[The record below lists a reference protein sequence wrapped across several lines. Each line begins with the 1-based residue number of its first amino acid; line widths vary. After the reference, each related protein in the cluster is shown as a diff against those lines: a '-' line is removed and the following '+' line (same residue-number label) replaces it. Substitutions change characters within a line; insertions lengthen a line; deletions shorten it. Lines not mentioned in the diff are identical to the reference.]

1 MKVNEYQ
8 QLQKT
13 VLRSKQRFGWL
24 LIYHF
29 LFFSL
34 VALIFSFMFPAAY
47 YRWVPREDVDYQ
59 SLPSVVNL
67 YAYQDYLRED
77 ALEKY
82 RYLWYEMGQEN
93 LHYDSF
99 NQQASLRFLGK
110 DDFYPLIAKNSNQ
123 EQVIYTLRNRFLF
136 DQRTQTQ
143 VASNDLNAYAF
154 SANMYDPN
162 QQVNTYDDL
171 VDYLNGLGD
180 LKQVTLAAT
189 LKNDQA
195 PSSVREIVGDLTVQH
210 YTIAYQSGSNFGYS
224 DVMVQQV
231 SANNYDQ
238 QVLTAVEEGIAYLN
252 DHFDI
257 YGNLGWDSDENM
269 RFLNNSLHP
278 IQLHDFQDLQ
288 SYVEENGVK
297 VHAVLLTGT
306 GTELADWLQK
316 QTSMIMRVQVRQV
329 QDVVIQQVI
338 TIGG

>member
-1 MKVNEYQ
+1 MKEKDYQ
-8 QLQKT
+8 RLQKS
-13 VLRSKQRFGWL
+13 VQRSKHRFGWL
-24 LIYHF
+24 LIYHL
-29 LFFSL
+29 LFFSV
-34 VALIFSFMFPAAY
+34 VAYILSFMVPAAY

-67 YAYQDYLRED
+67 HAYQDYLRED

-93 LHYDSF
+93 LHYDPF
-99 NQQASLRFLGK
+99 NQQASLNVLGK
-110 DDFYPLIAKNSNQ
+110 EEFYPLIAKNGNQ
-123 EQVIYTLRNRFLF
+123 DQVVYTLYNRFLF
-136 DQRTQTQ
+136 DQRTQTR
-143 VASNDLNAYAF
+143 VDSNDLNAYAF
-154 SANMYDPN
+154 SANMYNPD

-171 VDYLNGLGD
+171 VDYLTGLGD

-195 PSSVREIVGDLTVQH
+195 PSSVREIVGHLTVQH

-224 DVMVQQV
+224 DAMVQQV

-252 DHFDI
+252 DHFDT
-257 YGNLGWDSDENM
+257 YGNLGWDNQENV
-269 RFLNNSLHP
+269 RFLSNSLHS

-297 VHAVLLTGT
+297 VHAVLITGT

-316 QTSMIMRVQVRQV
+316 QASMIMRVQVRQV
-329 QDVVIQQVI
+329 QDVMMQQVI